1 MGCGQVNQKLLVV
14 EMAIEI
20 RLLFFN
26 GPNFFSICF
35 FTQVVK
41 FRSLD
46 YGQGVD

>member
-1 MGCGQVNQKLLVV
+1 LVV

-20 RLLFFN
+20 RFLFFN
-26 GPNFFSICF
+26 GPKKISICF
-35 FTQVVK
+35 FTLVVR

>member
-1 MGCGQVNQKLLVV
+1 MGCGQVNQNLLVV
-14 EMAIEI
+14 EMVIEI

-35 FTQVVK
+35 STQVAR
-41 FRSLD
+41 FRLLD